1 MSNLDIYLEEI
12 NLWSE
17 ITGAP
22 LVKRPEN
29 ARQAAEIFER
39 LECDLSPE
47 NLYCDGELSRR
58 QAASRH
64 TFLNAVWRE
73 VEAAAGHYQEQQ
85 V

>member
-1 MSNLDIYLEEI
+1 MPNLDRYLEEI

-22 LVKRPEN
+22 LIERPQN

-58 QAASRH
+58 AAASRY
-64 TFLNAVWRE
+64 TFLNSVWAKLE
-73 VEAAAGHYQEQQ
+73 TIAGHYQEQH